1 MSDTSDSQTDFSA
14 ILTSG
19 MVPPENE
26 GMFGRDIDGR
36 LIRVVKAAA
45 ADFAELV
52 TLSID
57 GRKLSVYKAVP
68 TRDSW

>member
-1 MSDTSDSQTDFSA
+1 MADSTDSRTDFSA

-36 LIRVVKAAA
+36 LIRVVKATA
-45 ADFAELV
+45 ADFAEMV
-52 TLSID
+52 NLSID
-57 GRKLSVYKAVP
+57 GR
-68 TRDSW
+68 